1 VLSFDWVPTAEIIK
15 ACENTCR
22 FYVLVFILKFT
33 IMESAAKDPKDEQI
47 TNKDDSVTNKDGDN
61 NLEKGEKQ
69 TEQNKPA
76 DEKALTPLSD
86 NDNAPELADATA
98 SNKGQGPA
106 GENL

>member
-1 VLSFDWVPTAEIIK
+1 
-15 ACENTCR
+15 
-22 FYVLVFILKFT
+22 
-33 IMESAAKDPKDEQI
+33 MESAVKDPKDEQI

-69 TEQNKPA
+69 ADQSKPIDKKVLTE
-76 DEKALTPLSD
+76 LSD